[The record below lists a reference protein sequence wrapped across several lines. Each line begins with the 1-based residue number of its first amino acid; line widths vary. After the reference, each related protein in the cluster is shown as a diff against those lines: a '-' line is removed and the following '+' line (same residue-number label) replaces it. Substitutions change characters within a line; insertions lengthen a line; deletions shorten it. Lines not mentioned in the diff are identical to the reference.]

1 MIAKRIDNIFDIVFS
16 ILLFSLSISM
26 AIPNLVLAVL
36 FFVFLFKRDK
46 IKVVKWYTKLL
57 FIVVIY
63 IFLKALFFNAL
74 VENFSIYKHFL
85 VVLVLSFLIYNIKNI
100 ATVIKGSIF
109 GVFLGVMVALFK
121 ISNFYFIHKVL
132 PFGNTVEVQD
142 LLLIHR
148 PYFGFMCLITIVLI
162 DVLLPKIKSKKEK
175 IFYVIIGFIIAVF
188 MYIIVAR
195 LSLFLLII
203 YLIIK
208 TINYLKLSLVKSV
221 LGFLTIFI
229 LMFGAF
235 SLNKNIK
242 NRLHIE
248 ASYSETIKVLKN
260 QEPRFVIWDCFFSQ
274 INNKNFNVYFGY
286 NNRKSI
292 QEELNGCYKERI
304 DNVSKR
310 DYYVD
315 TEFNTHN
322 QFFDIFLEGGILGLS
337 LFLALFMF
345 LVYSFRENFNAS
357 FILLSFILFF
367 IFENLFHRQLGA
379 YLFGIFIPLF
389 HKIIAFEKK

>member
-16 ILLFSLSISM
+16 ILLFSLSISI

-121 ISNFYFIHKVL
+121 ISNFYFIHKLL

-389 HKIIAFEKK
+389 HKIIAFGKK

>member
-109 GVFLGVMVALFK
+109 GIFLGVMVALFK

-162 DVLLPKIKSKKEK
+162 DVLLPKINSKKEK

-310 DYYVD
+310 YYYVD

-367 IFENLFHRQLGA
+367 IFENLVHRQLGA

>member
-162 DVLLPKIKSKKEK
+162 DVLLPKINSKKEK

-367 IFENLFHRQLGA
+367 IFENLVHRQLGA

>member
-1 MIAKRIDNIFDIVFS
+1 MIAKRIDNVFDIVFS
-16 ILLFSLSISM
+16 MLLFSLSISM
-26 AIPNLVLAVL
+26 AIPNLMLVLL
-36 FFVFLFKRDK
+36 FLVFLFKRDK
-46 IKVVKWYTKLL
+46 IKVGKWYAKLL
-57 FIVVIY
+57 FMLVLYV
-63 IFLKALFFNAL
+63 FLKALFFNAL
-74 VENFSIYKHFL
+74 VDNFSIYKHFF
-85 VVLVLSFLIYNIKNI
+85 VVLVLSFLVYNIKNI
-100 ATVIKGSIF
+100 AIVIKGSIF
-109 GVFLGVMVALFK
+109 GIFLGVMVSLFK

-132 PFGNTVEVQD
+132 PFGNTAEVQD

-175 IFYVIIGFIIAVF
+175 ILYVIIGFIIAVF

-195 LSLFLLII
+195 LSLFLLIG
-203 YLIIK
+203 YLTIK
-208 TINYLKLSLVKSV
+208 TINYVKLSLVKSV
-221 LGFLTIFI
+221 LGALTILI

-248 ASYSETIKVLKN
+248 GSYIETIKVLKN

-274 INNKNFNVYFGY
+274 VNNKNFNVFFGY

-292 QEELNGCYKERI
+292 QEELNGCYEERI
-304 DNVSKR
+304 DNISKR

-337 LFLALFMF
+337 LFLALFIF
-345 LVYSFRENFNAS
+345 LVSSFRENLNAL
-357 FILLSFILFF
+357 FILLSFTLFF

-379 YLFGIFIPLF
+379 YLFGVFIPLF
-389 HKIIAFEKK
+389 HKIIAIEKK

>member
-109 GVFLGVMVALFK
+109 GIFLGVMVALFK

-367 IFENLFHRQLGA
+367 IFENLVHRQLGA

>member
-162 DVLLPKIKSKKEK
+162 DVLLPKINSKKEK

-229 LMFGAF
+229 FMFGAF

-310 DYYVD
+310 YYYVD

>member
-229 LMFGAF
+229 FMFGAF

>member
-1 MIAKRIDNIFDIVFS
+1 MIAKRIDNIFDVVFS

-162 DVLLPKIKSKKEK
+162 DVLLPKINSKKEK

-310 DYYVD
+310 YYYVD

>member
-1 MIAKRIDNIFDIVFS
+1 MIAKRIDNILDIVFS
-16 ILLFSLSISM
+16 ILLFSLSISI

-121 ISNFYFIHKVL
+121 ISNFYFIHKLL

-260 QEPRFVIWDCFFSQ
+260 QEARFVIWDCFFSQ

-357 FILLSFILFF
+357 FIILSFILFF

-389 HKIIAFEKK
+389 HKIIAFGKK

>member
-109 GVFLGVMVALFK
+109 GIFLGVMVALFK

-162 DVLLPKIKSKKEK
+162 DVLLPKINSKKEK

-208 TINYLKLSLVKSV
+208 TINYLKLSLAKSV

-229 LMFGAF
+229 FMFGAF

>member
-100 ATVIKGSIF
+100 TTVIKGSIF

-162 DVLLPKIKSKKEK
+162 DVLLPKINSKKEK

-229 LMFGAF
+229 FMFGAF

-367 IFENLFHRQLGA
+367 IFENLVHRQLGA

>member
-1 MIAKRIDNIFDIVFS
+1 MIAKRIDDIFDIVFS

-26 AIPNLVLAVL
+26 AIPNVMIAVL

-57 FIVVIY
+57 FIVVFY

-74 VENFSIYKHFL
+74 AENFSIYKHFL

-109 GVFLGVMVALFK
+109 GVFLGVMVSLFK

-132 PFGNTVEVQD
+132 PFGNTAEVQD

-175 IFYVIIGFIIAVF
+175 IVYVIIGFIIAVF
-188 MYIIVAR
+188 IYIIVAR
-195 LSLFLLII
+195 LSLLLLII

-208 TINYLKLSLVKSV
+208 TINFLKLSLVKSV
-221 LGFLTIFI
+221 LGFLTILI

-235 SLNKNIK
+235 SFNKNIK

-248 ASYSETIKVLKN
+248 GSYSETIKVLKN

-292 QEELNGCYKERI
+292 QEELNGCYEERI

-310 DYYVD
+310 AYYVD

-337 LFLALFMF
+337 LFLSLFIF

-389 HKIIAFEKK
+389 HKIIAIEKK

>member
-162 DVLLPKIKSKKEK
+162 DVLLPKINSKKEK

-229 LMFGAF
+229 FMFGAF

-367 IFENLFHRQLGA
+367 IFENLVHRQLGA

>member
-74 VENFSIYKHFL
+74 VENFSIYKHFF

-162 DVLLPKIKSKKEK
+162 DVLLPKINSKKEK

-229 LMFGAF
+229 FMFGAF

-310 DYYVD
+310 YYYVD

>member
-100 ATVIKGSIF
+100 TTVIKGSIF

-132 PFGNTVEVQD
+132 PFGNTVEVKD

-162 DVLLPKIKSKKEK
+162 DILLPKIKSKNEK
-175 IFYVIIGFIIAVF
+175 IFFLIIGFIIAVF

-208 TINYLKLSLVKSV
+208 TINYLKLSLLKSV
-221 LGFLTIFI
+221 LGFLTILI

-389 HKIIAFEKK
+389 HKIIVSEKK

>member
-16 ILLFSLSISM
+16 VLLFSLSISM
-26 AIPNLVLAVL
+26 AIPNLLLAVL
-36 FFVFLFKRDK
+36 FFVFLFKRHK
-46 IKVVKWYTKLL
+46 ITVVKWYTKLL

-100 ATVIKGSIF
+100 AAVIKGSIF
-109 GVFLGVMVALFK
+109 GVFIGVMVALFK
-121 ISNFYFIHKVL
+121 ISNFYFTHKVL
-132 PFGNTVEVQD
+132 PFGNTAEVQD

-162 DVLLPKIKSKKEK
+162 DVLLPKIKPKKEK
-175 IFYVIIGFIIAVF
+175 IFYLIIGFIIAIF

-195 LSLFLLII
+195 LSLFLLIS
-203 YLIIK
+203 YLTIK
-208 TINYLKLSLVKSV
+208 TINYLKLSFVKSV
-221 LGFLTIFI
+221 LGALTILI
-229 LMFGAF
+229 LMFGTF

-248 ASYSETIKVLKN
+248 DSYIETIKVLKN

-274 INNKNFNVYFGY
+274 VNNKNFNVFFGY

-292 QEELNGCYKERI
+292 QEELNGCYEECI
-304 DNVSKR
+304 DNISKR
-310 DYYVD
+310 DYYVR

-345 LVYSFRENFNAS
+345 LIYSFRENFNAS